1 MLVCVCSSEEQ
12 RVRSVAA
19 FVERPAAA
27 GHTLLKHVC
36 FVVLR
41 ETGTAGAG
49 VAEILWAE
57 FWNGWSFF
65 EVTTHCDEWVSLHQD
80 DLRSC
85 EQSSVEI
92 IIFLSPLPPL
102 QGCSWVMTSL
112 LHLAGTLRIMSWL
125 GMSHHSGNPVCVE
138 AIAQISSTHCL
149 FLIDYW
155 ILVISPLASSLNS
168 AYDCRILGLINE
180 FNHLF

>member
-1 MLVCVCSSEEQ
+1 MCALL
-12 RVRSVAA
+12 RNSVS
-19 FVERPAAA
+19 VERPAAA

-65 EVTTHCDEWVSLHQD
+65 EVTTHCNEWVSLHQD

-138 AIAQISSTHCL
+138 AIAQISSTQSFLNRLLDTCDLATGFKLKQCL
-149 FLIDYW
+149 WLQNIR
-155 ILVISPLASSLNS
+155 LN
-168 AYDCRILGLINE
+168 
-180 FNHLF
+180 

>member
-1 MLVCVCSSEEQ
+1 MLVCVRSSEEQ

-65 EVTTHCDEWVSLHQD
+65 EVATHCNEWVSLHQD

-125 GMSHHSGNPVCVE
+125 GMSHHSGNPVYVE
-138 AIAQISSTHCL
+138 AIAHHKSHQLTVFS
-149 FLIDYW
+149 W
-155 ILVISPLASSLNS
+155 
-168 AYDCRILGLINE
+168 
-180 FNHLF
+180 

>member
-1 MLVCVCSSEEQ
+1 MCALLRNSVSVLSLHLLNGRLL
-12 RVRSVAA
+12 RVTLCLNV
-19 FVERPAAA
+19 FV
-27 GHTLLKHVC
+27 LLC
-36 FVVLR
+36 WGRQGLQARVLQKYY
-41 ETGTAGAG
+41 GL
-49 VAEILWAE
+49 IF

-65 EVTTHCDEWVSLHQD
+65 EVATHCNEWASLHQD

-138 AIAQISSTHCL
+138 AIAHHKSHQLTVFS
-149 FLIDYW
+149 
-155 ILVISPLASSLNS
+155 
-168 AYDCRILGLINE
+168 
-180 FNHLF
+180 